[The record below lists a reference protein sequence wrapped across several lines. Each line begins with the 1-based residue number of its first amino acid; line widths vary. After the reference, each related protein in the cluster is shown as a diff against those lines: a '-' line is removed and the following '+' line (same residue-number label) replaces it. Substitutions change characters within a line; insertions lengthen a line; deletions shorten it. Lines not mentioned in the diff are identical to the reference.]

1 MNSEIFEFVNI
12 IKALIPEGTAKSI
25 KLDDI
30 EYSIS
35 NKDGVISLTQ
45 KFDDCEIKEYV
56 SKFKEGLQTNNA
68 NIIEMAQILK
78 SRWDI
83 QCDQARIDHYMSQN
97 EWDEVL
103 DAKTSWNRKQF
114 GKSIKLYK

>member
-1 MNSEIFEFVNI
+1 
-12 IKALIPEGTAKSI
+12 
-25 KLDDI
+25 
-30 EYSIS
+30 
-35 NKDGVISLTQ
+35 
-45 KFDDCEIKEYV
+45 
-56 SKFKEGLQTNNA
+56 
-68 NIIEMAQILK
+68 MAQILK